1 MTSPLIFMLEITSF
15 VYTHTHTHTGVLDG
29 VRLLI
34 LAVEASP

>member
-1 MTSPLIFMLEITSF
+1 MLEITSF
-15 VYTHTHTHTGVLDG
+15 VYTHTHTGVLDG